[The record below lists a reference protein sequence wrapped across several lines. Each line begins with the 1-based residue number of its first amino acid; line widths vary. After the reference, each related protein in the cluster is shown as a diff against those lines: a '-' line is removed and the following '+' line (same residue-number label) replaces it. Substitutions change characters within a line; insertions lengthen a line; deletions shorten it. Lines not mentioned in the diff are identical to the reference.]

1 MVEEEEKQA
10 PTELARKQKFE
21 NLTKV
26 LDENHYD
33 IMPSQGNCS
42 VLYQDTTKTV
52 KIEWTAVLDEDLH
65 QRNNKNILKN
75 KPCLRGARKYVETP
89 LKAFNLL
96 FTEDSRLHQ
105 RSNRASTRSI
115 R

>member
-1 MVEEEEKQA
+1 
-10 PTELARKQKFE
+10 
-21 NLTKV
+21 
-26 LDENHYD
+26 
-33 IMPSQGNCS
+33 MPSQGNRS

-75 KPCLRGARKYVETP
+75 KPCLRGASKYVETP